1 MSLSLLL
8 VGCGKMGQAMLGGWI
23 QNGIDPSGIVVVD
36 PASENLRFARDLGCR
51 GVVSAGDI
59 PAGFSPDVLILA
71 VKPQVIL
78 DVLPTYR
85 AFAAAGSLVI
95 SIAAGTR
102 IEAFEAAFGEAA
114 AIVRTMPNTPAAVHQ
129 GMLVSCA
136 NASVTARQREICDQL
151 MRAIG
156 EVAWIE
162 DEALMNA
169 VTGLSG
175 SGPAYVFYLI
185 ETMAAAGVKAGLP
198 EDLAIQLAHQTV
210 AGAGA
215 LARQSDESAAQ
226 LRINVTSPNGTTAAG
241 LQVLMDETSGLAP
254 LMEKTVAA
262 AAHRSEELG

>member
-23 QNGIDPSGIVVVD
+23 QNGIDPARIVAVD
-36 PASENLRFARDLGCR
+36 PAPDNLAIARGLGCTA
-51 GVVSAGDI
+51 VAAADDI
-59 PAGFSPDVLILA
+59 PTGFRPDVLILA
-71 VKPQVIL
+71 VKPQVIR

-85 AFAAAGSLVI
+85 AFAEAGTLVI

-102 IEAFEAAFGEAA
+102 IATFEEAFGVGA
-114 AIVRTMPNTPAAVHQ
+114 AIIRTMPNTPAAVRQ

-136 NASVTARQREICDQL
+136 NAKVTAAERELCDRL

-156 EVAWIE
+156 DVAWVE
-162 DEALMNA
+162 DEEMMNA

-198 EDLAIQLAHQTV
+198 EDLAIRLARQTV

-215 LARQSDESAAQ
+215 LALQSEESAAQ

-241 LQVLMDETSGLAP
+241 LEVLMDETSGLGP

-262 AAHRSEELG
+262 ATRRSRELG